1 MRDLLDRAFLLV
13 LPSAVKEVLERRVEL
28 ASGEDR
34 CIEPALID
42 ALEIYKN
49 RQIDDAMVLL
59 QNIMADVDHMSSS
72 SIAYASTILSRCYV
86 RKSKVSE
93 GLQLMEDAQIS
104 KHFIGPL
111 AKATYFWDQANMLR
125 FERRF
130 NEAQDALQKSLDLIL
145 QSSVPKHAASIIC
158 DMATVYLSQGDEA
171 RAITLY
177 EQAISE
183 YEKDP
188 DYAEALIRARGNL
201 ASAYHRIERVDEA
214 LRVYEEIL
222 LLPSIENDWFIF
234 IAVKLNR
241 AIALKTLGRMDESFD
256 AYSDVR
262 VLAHDHGDVQIEIRA
277 LVGLSDLMSLKEQ
290 LIEARFFAEEAL
302 AIAVRRGVQ
311 PLLIEV
317 QRRIATIDLNE
328 GNASAA
334 IQLMQEAYARLVET
348 GDNSEA
354 LRVAEDLE
362 GYLTEEGRF
371 EEALSVLKS
380 SVQIQKMIYAGEIER
395 SVEIASVRERLA
407 KERETVLARDEERTK
422 VLHSVM
428 PAHIANRLTA
438 GERQIVDT
446 LPAVTILFADVVGFT
461 ELVSSMTGEA
471 LLDLLSKLFAG
482 LDDAAARYGCERIKT
497 IGDSYMAICGA
508 SESIEN
514 HTERIVRMALAVI
527 NGEVQLPFEPSR
539 LRIGINTGPVIAGVM
554 DGQRIAYDVWGD
566 TVNVAARMEEHSRPG
581 SINCTEAVAQRIM
594 QMPEFRLIKREPLS
608 IHGKGLMTTYWVE
621 SSRENTADDHS
632 SSTPPEPT

>member
-1 MRDLLDRAFLLV
+1 MRDLLDRAFFLV
-13 LPSAVKEVLERRVEL
+13 LPSAVKEVFERRVEL

-34 CIEPALID
+34 YIEPALID
-42 ALEIYKN
+42 ALELYRN
-49 RQIDDAMVLL
+49 RQTEDAMVLL
-59 QNIMADVDHMSSS
+59 QNIMAGVDHMSSS
-72 SIAYASTILSRCYV
+72 SIAYASSILCRCYV

-111 AKATYFWDQANMLR
+111 ARSTYFWEQANMLR

-130 NEAQDALQKSLDLIL
+130 NEARDALQKALDLVL
-145 QSSVPKHAASIIC
+145 QSAVPKQAASIIC

-183 YEKDP
+183 YENDP
-188 DYAEALIRARGNL
+188 DYADSLIRARGNL
-201 ASAYHRIERVDEA
+201 ASAYHRIKRVDDA

-222 LLPSIENDWFIF
+222 LLPLIENDWFIY

-241 AIALKTLGRMDESFD
+241 AIALKILDRMDESFD
-256 AYSDVR
+256 AYSEVR
-262 VLAHDHGDVQIEIRA
+262 VLAHDHGDVQMEIRA
-277 LVGLSDLMSLKEQ
+277 LIGLSDLMFRKEQ
-290 LIEARFFAEEAL
+290 YDRSRTFAEEANG
-302 AIAVRRGVQ
+302 IAVDKFERTLIAETERR
-311 PLLIEV
+311 L
-317 QRRIATIDLNE
+317 
-328 GNASAA
+328 AA
-334 IQLMQEAYARLVET
+334 IDIKEGKADKAVETLRKVFAQLEANGDYSDAMNVAQDLVECLSDE
-348 GDNSEA
+348 GRYKEA
-354 LRVAEDLE
+354 LEVN
-362 GYLTEEGRF
+362 
-371 EEALSVLKS
+371 EASVK
-380 SVQIQKMIYAGEIER
+380 IQRSIYEAEIER
-395 SVEIASVRERLA
+395 SVEISTVRERLA
-407 KERETVLARDEERTK
+407 NEREAVRARDEERTK
-422 VLHSVM
+422 VLHAVM
-428 PAHIANRLTA
+428 PAHIASRLTS

-482 LDDAAARYGCERIKT
+482 LDIAASRFGCERIKT

-508 SESIEN
+508 SEAVDDHIE
-514 HTERIVRMALAVI
+514 RVVRMALCVV
-527 NGEVQLPFEPSR
+527 NGEVPLPIDPSK

-554 DGQRIAYDVWGD
+554 DGQRISYDVWGD

-581 SINCTEAVAQRIM
+581 SVNCTEAVAHRIM
-594 QMPEFRLIKREPLS
+594 HLPEFRFLKREPLN

-621 SSRENTADDHS
+621 SAR
-632 SSTPPEPT
+632 